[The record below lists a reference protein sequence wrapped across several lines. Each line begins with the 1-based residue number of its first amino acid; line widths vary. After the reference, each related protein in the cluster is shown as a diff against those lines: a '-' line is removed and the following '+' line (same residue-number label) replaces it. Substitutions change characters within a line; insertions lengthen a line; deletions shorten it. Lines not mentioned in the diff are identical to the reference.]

1 MDVNEIIDR
10 GMEIERLSRDYY
22 RELSQKSIREYAAP
36 ALEQLAM
43 EEQKHMD
50 ILEEYRRS
58 VEGRKPVSVPDPAQY
73 AAVWKQLTT
82 ALDEAREA
90 IQPHSDEI
98 TVVQRGIEL
107 EKRSLELYDQARR
120 DASDEAPR
128 QVFGYLAEQEVR
140 HREYLENLLNRLLA
154 LYEEPP
160 EARPQ
165 L

>member
-1 MDVNEIIDR
+1 MDIGRLVDQGIEV
-10 GMEIERLSRDYY
+10 ERLSRDYY
-22 RELSQKSIREYAAP
+22 RQLSLKSIREYAGP

-58 VEGRKPVSVPDPAQY
+58 VEESVSLPDPAQY
-73 AAVWKQLTT
+73 AAVWKQFTT
-82 ALDEAREA
+82 ALDEVREA

-98 TVVQRGIEL
+98 TVTQRAIEL
-107 EKRSLELYDQARR
+107 ETRGLELYDQARR
-120 DASDEAPR
+120 DASGEAAK
-128 QVFGYLAEQEVR
+128 QVFGYLAAEEVR
-140 HREYLENLLNRLLA
+140 HREYLEDLLNRLLT
-154 LYEEPP
+154 LYQEPP